1 MEINRR
7 TDSLEVNI
15 TKRGVRYDG
24 DPGYDYL
31 VVSIFYL
38 KNIYIRKSLYFL
50 SCFINKAGEYFCK
63 RFGFLA
69 KLRTRFRSPSLSHL
83 SASV

>member
-31 VVSIFYL
+31 VVSIFI
-38 KNIYIRKSLYFL
+38 KNIYILENHFTFYAAL
-50 SCFINKAGEYFCK
+50 
-63 RFGFLA
+63 
-69 KLRTRFRSPSLSHL
+69 
-83 SASV
+83 

>member
-38 KNIYIRKSLYFL
+38 KTNIYILENHFTFYAAL
-50 SCFINKAGEYFCK
+50 
-63 RFGFLA
+63 
-69 KLRTRFRSPSLSHL
+69 
-83 SASV
+83 